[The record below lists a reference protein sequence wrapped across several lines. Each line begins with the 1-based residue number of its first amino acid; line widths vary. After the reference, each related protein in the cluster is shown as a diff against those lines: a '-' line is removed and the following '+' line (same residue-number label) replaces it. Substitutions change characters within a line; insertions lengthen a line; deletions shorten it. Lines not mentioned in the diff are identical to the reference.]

1 MKGREEFSITEAFER
16 NRGLISLAE
25 QERLSSCLVAIAGC
39 GGVGGL
45 HAHTLA
51 RLGVGRFRLSDADT
65 FSLANF
71 NRQIGATVRTLG
83 SNKAAVT
90 ADMIRSINPEAHIE
104 IVAEVEKSTARQFV
118 AGADLVV
125 DGVDFFAIEARRAL
139 FAVAWT
145 AGIPAVTAAPLG
157 FSGTL
162 HVFAPGGMSFDE
174 YFDLNDGQSQ
184 FDQLVN
190 FALGLAPGAAHLAYM
205 DLQSVDPAS
214 GRGPSSIIGTQ
225 MAACL
230 VGAEAVRI
238 LLKRAPSPL
247 APAYVQFDAYRQCIR
262 RGRVRGGNRHPL
274 QRVKRAVLAR
284 RLRGYGWES
293 ALETRR
299 RGHLTAARETDE
311 REPAREGLE
320 ALVAAAIRAPSG
332 DNMQPWRFSVDA
344 ESGRI
349 ALFVDSER
357 DLSPMNAG
365 QRMARIS
372 IGAAVENLL
381 RTAKASG
388 WSAEREEPA
397 LPALAT
403 VAVRVGEGP
412 VRPVEAIRARV
423 TNRRVYESR
432 PVPQEVLARL
442 AGQTPAAEG
451 ASTHWITDPERLAS
465 FSSLLSRSDTALF
478 TEPSTR
484 HAFLANVR
492 FDRPASE
499 EVEDGLCLDS
509 LELPSLDRK
518 ALGLARLAPDAMWK
532 IPAASRPYA
541 RHVQRLI
548 ESASGLCL
556 IVAREEGEQADL
568 DVGSALQRAWLALT
582 EEGLAAQPMM
592 SLVVLE
598 NIQDHGRERTL
609 VPATRRQAAAL
620 RKEFRDL
627 APEIGE
633 GRPGFLLRFGY
644 APAPTAR
651 TGRRPV
657 AAVTAEEPL
666 RCASRA
672 PRAPEPSQAQIRRIV
687 EAASRAP
694 SGENCQPWKFHWDG
708 EILSVLHD
716 FSRSI
721 HNLDCRHHASY
732 LALGCLLESISL
744 ASSAEGWKARFE
756 LDLPDDRGKDAPAE
770 ARGSSAAEWAR
781 VGFEPTSSRPDALA
795 DTLAW
800 RATDRRLHR
809 GGSLEEP
816 VFRQISSEASRYPA
830 CGLRF
835 QGEPS
840 RELLHY
846 LASAETYVWKQP
858 AAHRDLMRWIRF
870 DRRQAKA
877 LRDGLPWP
885 SLAINYF
892 QSRVLRLCRSFRV
905 QKLLNRPAFLH
916 HIRRMTK
923 KQIRSSAGL
932 GCLTVRSMDP
942 KALVEAGRLGF
953 RVWLWLN
960 RSGYGFHPMTIASLS
975 IYNYRAGTLQ
985 EGASNEFVRLFA
997 SGHGVL
1003 RRAFG
1008 FSSTEVPVWMFR
1020 TGLSPAV
1027 PDAARTPRRRLDEI
1041 LTTTPGP
1048 TGIESDTRREAFGG
1062 G

>member
-1 MKGREEFSITEAFER
+1 VREREEFSPTEAFER
-16 NRGLISLAE
+16 NRGLVSLPE
-25 QERLSSCLVAIAGC
+25 QERLSTCLVAIAGC

-71 NRQIGATVRTLG
+71 NRQIGATVASLG
-83 SNKAAVT
+83 RNKAAVT
-90 ADMIRSINPEAHIE
+90 ADMIRAINPEARIE
-104 IVAEVEKSTARQFV
+104 IVPEVEKTTARDFV
-118 AGADLVV
+118 AGADLIV
-125 DGVDFFAIEARRAL
+125 DGVDFFALEERRAL
-139 FAVAWT
+139 FAAAWR

-174 YFDLNDGQSQ
+174 YFDLADGQSL

-214 GRGPSSIIGTQ
+214 GRGPSSIVGTQ

-238 LLKRAPSPL
+238 LLKRGPSAL
-247 APAYVQFDAYRQCIR
+247 APAYLQFDAYRQCVR

-284 RLRGYGWES
+284 RLRSYGWES
-293 ALETRR
+293 ALENRR
-299 RGHLTAARETDE
+299 RGRLAAAVETE
-311 REPAREGLE
+311 EPEPARQALE
-320 ALVAAAIRAPSG
+320 AFVAAAIRAPSG

-344 ESGRI
+344 QSGRI
-349 ALFVDSER
+349 ALFVDCER

-381 RTAKASG
+381 QTARANG
-388 WSAEREEPA
+388 WSAEREEPS

-403 VAVRVGEGP
+403 VVVRVGESP
-412 VRPVEAIRARV
+412 VRPVEAIGARV
-423 TNRRVYESR
+423 TNRRVYEGR
-432 PVPQEVLARL
+432 PVPQDVLARIVGETS
-442 AGQTPAAEG
+442 AQEG

-465 FSSLLSRSDTALF
+465 FASLLSRCDAALF
-478 TEPSTR
+478 AEPSTR

-499 EVEDGLCLDS
+499 EVEEGLCLDS
-509 LELPSLDRK
+509 LELPPLDRK
-518 ALGLARLAPDAMWK
+518 ALGMARLAPDAMWK
-532 IPAASRPYA
+532 LKATTRPYA
-541 RHVQRLI
+541 RHVRRLVQ
-548 ESASGLCL
+548 SASGLCL
-556 IVAREEGEQADL
+556 IVAREQGEQADL

-582 EEGLAAQPMM
+582 QEGLAAQPMM
-592 SLVVLE
+592 SLLVLE

-609 VPATRRQAAAL
+609 VPATARPMAAF
-620 RKEFRDL
+620 RKEFRAL

-644 APAPTAR
+644 ASPPTAR
-651 TGRRPV
+651 AGRRPV
-657 AAVTAEEPL
+657 AAVTGDETL
-666 RCASRA
+666 RCAARA

-716 FSRSI
+716 LSRSI
-721 HNLDCRHHASY
+721 HNLDCRYHASY

-756 LDLPDDRGKDAPAE
+756 LDLPDDREAGAPLE
-770 ARGSSAAEWAR
+770 ARGSRASEWAR
-781 VGFEPTSSRPDALA
+781 VAFEPTSSRPDALA

-816 VFRQISSEASRYPA
+816 VFRQILSEASRYPS

-835 QGEPS
+835 QGETS
-840 RELLHY
+840 REMLRY
-846 LASAETYVWKQP
+846 LARAETYVWKQP

-870 DRRQAKA
+870 DKRQAQA

-905 QKLLNRPAFLH
+905 QKLLNRPAFLF

-960 RSGYGFHPMTIASLS
+960 RSGYGFHPMTIGSLS

-985 EGASNEFVRLFA
+985 AGASNEFVQLFA
-997 SGHGVL
+997 SGYAVL

-1008 FSSTEVPVWMFR
+1008 FSSAETPVWMFR
-1020 TGLSPAV
+1020 TGLSPAL

-1041 LTTTPGP
+1041 LTISPGP
-1048 TGIESDTRREAFGG
+1048 TGIESAARREAFGG